1 MFRILF
7 ITGCVLMLI
16 TSCGSQPRPNVLLI
30 VIDTLRAE
38 NLSCYGYQR
47 ETSPSIDSLAAEGTL
62 WTSCIAQ
69 SSWTLP
75 GFTSIL
81 TGTSERTHGAGINRD
96 MTDRTDRSEVRR
108 WENILHPDA
117 PYLPTMLRD
126 AGYRTYAHF
135 NTAYVDSSHGFS
147 RGFDHY
153 TCELTGPA
161 DADVIVQHF
170 ISWVDSTG
178 SEEPF
183 FALLHLFD
191 PHQPY
196 DPPSPYDTLFGP
208 LAEEH
213 RTFWEISRD
222 STQRTVHDTEN
233 RQHYIDLYDG
243 EIAFADAEL
252 ANLFSFIRSGGLA
265 ENTLIIIVAD
275 HGEEFLEHG
284 GIDHGHAFFQ
294 EIVHIPLIF
303 SGPSIP
309 AGVRDTSRAGQF
321 DIAPTLLAMLDI
333 EVPDVIEGSDLFSPP
348 TASRVIPSSGI
359 LYTEDSWICAV
370 VRDGVKT
377 LRMDADTQFI
387 DFSTDLSADPGER
400 ELQEV
405 NNCEDADNY
414 MLTPRA
420 WEPIPVQMDDT
431 LNSVLRDLGYF

>member
-16 TSCGSQPRPNVLLI
+16 TSCGSQARPNVLLI

-38 NLSCYGYQR
+38 NLSCYGYER
-47 ETSPSIDSLAAEGTL
+47 STSPVIDSLAAAGTL

-81 TGTSERTHGAGINRD
+81 TGTSERTHGAGVN
-96 MTDRTDRSEVRR
+96 TEDRNIYDRSEWQR
-108 WENILHPDA
+108 WDNMLHPDA
-117 PYLPTMLRD
+117 PYLPTLLRD
-126 AGYRTYAHF
+126 AGYRTYGHF
-135 NTAYVDSSHGFS
+135 NTAFVDSSHGFS

-153 TCELTGPA
+153 VCQLMAPA
-161 DADVIVQHF
+161 DADVMVRNF
-170 ISWVDSTG
+170 TSWVDSTG

-183 FALLHLFD
+183 FALLHMFD

-213 RTFWEISRD
+213 RTFWEITRD
-222 STQRTVHDTEN
+222 STHKMVHDTEN

-252 ANLFSFIRSGGLA
+252 ANLFSFIRSEDLA
-265 ENTLIIIVAD
+265 ENTVIIIVAD

-294 EIVHIPLIF
+294 EIVHVPLIF

-309 AGVRDTSRAGQF
+309 AGVRDTSWVGQF

-333 EVPDVIEGSDLFSPP
+333 EVPDVIEGSDLFSLPP
-348 TASRVIPSSGI
+348 VSRAIPSSGK
-359 LYTEDSWICAV
+359 LYTENSWICSV

-405 NNCEDADNY
+405 DNSEDADNY

-420 WEPIPVQMDDT
+420 WEPITVEIDET
-431 LNSVLRDLGYF
+431 LSPALRDLGYF

>member
-1 MFRILF
+1 MVI
-7 ITGCVLMLI
+7 I
-16 TSCGSQPRPNVLLI
+16 SCGAQPRPNVLLI

-38 NLSCYGYQR
+38 NLSCYGYER
-47 ETSPSIDSLAAEGTL
+47 ETTPSIDSLAAAGTL

-81 TGTSERTHGAGINRD
+81 TGTSERTHGAGISNEVQNID
-96 MTDRTDRSEVRR
+96 DRSEWQR
-108 WENILHPDA
+108 WDNMLHPDA

-126 AGYRTYAHF
+126 AGYRTYGHF
-135 NTAYVDSSHGFS
+135 NTAFVDSTHGFS

-153 TCELTGPA
+153 ACQLSQPA

-170 ISWVDSTG
+170 MSWVDSTG

-213 RTFWEISRD
+213 RIRWNMTRD
-222 STQRTVHDTEN
+222 STGRTVHDPEN

-243 EIAFADAEL
+243 EIAFADARL
-252 ANLFSFIRSGGLA
+252 AGLFSFIRSEGLA
-265 ENTLIIIVAD
+265 ENTVIIIVAD

-284 GIDHGHAFFQ
+284 GFDHGHAFFQ
-294 EIVHIPLIF
+294 EIVHIPLIL
-303 SGPSIP
+303 SGPNIP
-309 AGVRDTSRAGQF
+309 PGTRDTSWVGQF
-321 DIAPTLLAMLDI
+321 DIAPTILAMLDM
-333 EVPDVIEGSDLFSPP
+333 EVPDVMEGSDLLSLQS
-348 TASRVIPSSGI
+348 ASRAIPSSGR
-359 LYTEDSWICAV
+359 LYTENSWICSV

-377 LRMDADTQFI
+377 LRMDADSRYV
-387 DFSTDLSADPGER
+387 DFETDLSADPGER
-400 ELQEV
+400 DLKEV
-405 NNCEDADNY
+405 DNSEDVDNY

-420 WEPIPVQMDDT
+420 WEPIPVEMDET
-431 LNSVLRDLGYF
+431 LNPVLRDLGYF